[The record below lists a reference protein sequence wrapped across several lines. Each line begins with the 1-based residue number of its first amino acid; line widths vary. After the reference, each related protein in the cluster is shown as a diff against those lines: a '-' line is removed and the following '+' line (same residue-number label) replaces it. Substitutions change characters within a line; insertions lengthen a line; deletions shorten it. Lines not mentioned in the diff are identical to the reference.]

1 MPFTMKLT
9 HILTTALLSLPLALQ
24 AQKQLTTDEFE
35 KQLAKSNDAQLLD
48 VRTPDEYGEGHLAK
62 AANVDYKSA
71 DFSAKIAKLDKSK
84 PVYVYC
90 LSGGRSAAAATA
102 LHESGFKE
110 VYDMKGGYLKWNTS
124 GKAVEGANKA
134 GVKGMSSVEFNKIIT
149 SEKVV
154 LIDIHAKWCPPCVK
168 MLPTILKLQ
177 KEYAGKARIETI
189 AYDPNKALVK
199 ELGVEEIPAFLLYKN
214 GKLVSRQ
221 NGFMEEKEFRV
232 LLDAQL

>member
-1 MPFTMKLT
+1 MKIT
-9 HILTTALLSLPLALQ
+9 HILTTILVGLPFALQ
-24 AQKQLTTDEFE
+24 AQKQLTTEEFE
-35 KQLAKSNDAQLLD
+35 KQLNKAGDAQLLD
-48 VRTPDEYGEGHLAK
+48 VRTPDEYGEGHLAN

-71 DFSAKIAKLDKSK
+71 DFKEKITKLDKNK

-124 GKAVEGANKA
+124 GKAVAGANKA
-134 GVKGMSSVEFNKIIT
+134 GVKGLSSAEFNKIIN

-168 MLPTILKLQ
+168 MLPTVEKLQ
-177 KEYAGKARIETI
+177 KEYAGKAKIETI
-189 AYDPNKALVK
+189 AFDPNKTLVK
-199 ELGVEEIPAFLLYKN
+199 ELGVDEIPAFLLYKN
-214 GKLVSRQ
+214 GKLVTQ
-221 NGFMEEKEFRV
+221 KNGFMEEKEFRA

>member
-1 MPFTMKLT
+1 MRLT

-35 KQLAKSNDAQLLD
+35 KQLAQSGDAQLLD

-62 AANVDYKSA
+62 AANVDYKSP
-71 DFSAKIAKLDKSK
+71 DFNAGIAKLDKNK

-102 LHESGFKE
+102 LHERGFKE

-134 GVKGMSSVEFNKIIT
+134 GVKGMSSAEFNKIIN

-154 LIDIHAKWCPPCVK
+154 LIDIGAKWCPPCVK
-168 MLPTILKLQ
+168 MLPTVMKLQ

-214 GKLVSRQ
+214 GKLVTRK
-221 NGFMEEKEFRV
+221 NGFMEEKEFRA

>member
-1 MPFTMKLT
+1 MKLT
-9 HILTTALLSLPLALQ
+9 HILTTVLLSLPLALQ

-35 KQLAKSNDAQLLD
+35 KQLTKSTDAQLLD
-48 VRTPDEYGEGHLAK
+48 VRTPGEYGEGHLAK
-62 AANVDYKSA
+62 AANVDYKSP
-71 DFSAKIAKLDKSK
+71 DFKEKIAKLDKNK

-124 GKAVEGANKA
+124 GKTVEGANKA
-134 GVKGMSSVEFNKIIT
+134 GVKGMSNAEFNKIIN

-168 MLPTILKLQ
+168 MLPTVAKLQ
-177 KEYAGKARIETI
+177 KEYAGRAKIETI

-199 ELGVEEIPAFLLYKN
+199 QLGVEEIPAFLLYKN
-214 GKLVSRQ
+214 GKLVTRK
-221 NGFMEEKEFRV
+221 NGFMEEKEFRA
-232 LLDAQL
+232 LLDSQL

>member
-168 MLPTILKLQ
+168 MLPTVLKLQ

>member
-1 MPFTMKLT
+1 MRLT

-35 KQLAKSNDAQLLD
+35 KQLAKSGDAQLLD

-62 AANVDYKSA
+62 AANVDYKSP
-71 DFSAKIAKLDKSK
+71 DFNTKIAKLDKNK

-90 LSGGRSAAAATA
+90 LSGGRSAAAAAA
-102 LHESGFKE
+102 LHEHGFKE

-134 GVKGMSSVEFNKIIT
+134 GVKGMSSTEFNKIIN

-154 LIDIHAKWCPPCVK
+154 LVDIHAKWCPPCVK
-168 MLPTILKLQ
+168 MLPTVTKLQ

-189 AYDPNKALVK
+189 AYDPNKTLVK

-214 GKLVSRQ
+214 GKLIARK
-221 NGFMEEKEFRV
+221 NGFMEEKEFRA

>member
-1 MPFTMKLT
+1 MKLT

-35 KQLAKSNDAQLLD
+35 KQLAESGNVQLLD
-48 VRTPDEYGEGHLAK
+48 VRTPEEYGEGHLAK
-62 AANVDYKSA
+62 AANVDYKNP
-71 DFSAKIAKLDKSK
+71 DFKEKIAKLDKSK

-124 GKAVEGANKA
+124 GKAVAGANKA
-134 GVKGMSSVEFNKIIT
+134 GVRGLSTAEFNKIIN

-154 LIDIHAKWCPPCVK
+154 LIDISAKWCLPCVK
-168 MLPTILKLQ
+168 MLPTVTKLQ
-177 KEYAGKARIETI
+177 KEYAGKAKIEI
-189 AYDPNKALVK
+189 LAFDPNKALVK
-199 ELGVEEIPAFLLYKN
+199 ELGIDEIPAFLLYKN
-214 GKLVSRQ
+214 GKLVSRK
-221 NGFMEEKEFRV
+221 NGFMEEKDFRA
-232 LLDAQL
+232 LLDSQL